1 MDEFL
6 ELVTQ
11 VVDVIDINVFY
22 NSQGVDVTCSGGVI
36 NINLLPNSQGADV
49 TCREGGQAS
58 LDFIHQ
64 HWSRGGG
71 KREVRKRA
79 FARNTER

>member
-1 MDEFL
+1 MD
-6 ELVTQ
+6 VTLSEG
-11 VVDVIDINVFY
+11 VIDINVFY

-58 LDFIHQ
+58 LDLIHQ
-64 HWSRGGG
+64 HRSRGGG
-71 KREVRKRA
+71 KGEVRKRD
-79 FARNTER
+79 FARNMDR

>member
-1 MDEFL
+1 MD
-6 ELVTQ
+6 VTLSEG
-11 VVDVIDINVFY
+11 VIDINVFY

-58 LDFIHQ
+58 LDAIHQ
-64 HWSRGGG
+64 HQSRGGG
-71 KREVRKRA
+71 KGEVRKRD
-79 FARNTER
+79 FARNTDR

>member
-1 MDEFL
+1 MDVSLSEG
-6 ELVTQ
+6 
-11 VVDVIDINVFY
+11 VIDINVFY
-22 NSQGVDVTCSGGVI
+22 NPQGEDVTRSGDAI

-58 LDFIHQ
+58 LGLIHQ

-71 KREVRKRA
+71 KGEVKKRA
-79 FARNTER
+79 FARNTDR